1 MKRLKLT
8 FLIGAAMALV
18 ATSCRNKFDTT
29 KTTGF
34 KVVPSAAHFERGK
47 VLVFS
52 ICAGCHYDR
61 KLNKFIGKRIEDI
74 PGIAG
79 KVYSANLTH
88 SKAHGVIDKYSDAE
102 IRYLLKTGVARDGR
116 FLNYM
121 LRPNMAD
128 EDIDAIITYL
138 RSNDPPVQAADT
150 TVGLTHFTFV
160 GKLYMS
166 LAAHPVSYRANVK
179 LPDRNDKVA
188 MGYYLVDN
196 LGCFHCHS
204 KKLTSL
210 DFVHPAQTKGYL
222 AGGIKFKGPNGQE
235 VRASNITPD
244 KATGIG
250 DYSQSDF
257 LRALKAGID
266 PNGGKLKP
274 PMPKFMM
281 LKDEEIN
288 DIYAYLQTVPAKSHK
303 IME

>member
-1 MKRLKLT
+1 MKTFKLT
-8 FLIGAAMALV
+8 LAIGIAMSII

-29 KTTGF
+29 KTTDF
-34 KVVPSAAHFERGK
+34 KVVPSTAHFERGK

-61 KLNKFIGKRIEDI
+61 KLKKFIGTPIHDI

-88 SKAHGVIDKYSDAE
+88 SKEHGLTDKYSDAE
-102 IRYLLKTGVARDGR
+102 IRYLLKTGIARDGR

-138 RSNDPPVQAADT
+138 RSNDPPLQAADT
-150 TVGLTHFTFV
+150 TVGLTHFTPI
-160 GKLYMS
+160 GKFYMS
-166 LAAHPVSYRANVK
+166 FAANPAPYRANVK
-179 LPDRNDKVA
+179 LPSMDDKAA

-210 DFVHPAQTKGYL
+210 DFVHPDQTKGYL
-222 AGGIKFKGPNGQE
+222 AGGIKFKGPNGTE

-244 KATGIG
+244 KTTGIG
-250 DYSQSDF
+250 NYSQRDF
-257 LRALKAGID
+257 LRALKEGVE
-266 PNGGKLKP
+266 PNGDKLKP
-274 PMPKFMM
+274 PMPRFTM

-288 DIYAYLQTVPAKSHK
+288 DIYAYLQTVPLKSHK
-303 IME
+303 IE